1 MSISLSITSLTSQMT
16 LAHIYIYNLSYLL
29 NPASVVWW
37 WKGKKFWQFCV
48 FTLTFV
54 NVTQEECTMS
64 LVRCHCGACFPAVS
78 FQHAALGEGPH
89 GEVSICCLGT
99 SLHQEMPS
107 CGPSRETLAPW
118 SLRFLTRGAGGSHP
132 GGRRFF
138 AGELGQWK
146 AISDHLWS
154 ASQTCLLVC
163 LSLILTLAFC
173 SWSGW
178 NRFGFGF
185 SSFII
190 ILECHILWNAK

>member
-1 MSISLSITSLTSQMT
+1 MMVEGEEV
-16 LAHIYIYNLSYLL
+16 LAILCFHPNFRERDTGGMHHVPGAVPLWGMFPCRQLPACCSWGGPTWWSFYMLPGDFSPPGNALL
-29 NPASVVWW
+29 WAQQ
-37 WKGKKFWQFCV
+37 GD
-48 FTLTFV
+48 LG
-54 NVTQEECTMS
+54 S
-64 LVRCHCGACFPAVS
+64 LVT
-78 FQHAALGEGPH
+78 LLPH
-89 GEVSICCLGT
+89 S
-99 SLHQEMPS
+99 
-107 CGPSRETLAPW
+107 
-118 SLRFLTRGAGGSHP
+118 GAGGSHP